1 MVLPRE
7 NPPQVKRSPLAA
19 MAITDEQ
26 TIVMSRGKALC
37 KSPYLARQL
46 SVFFAPVRNKVV
58 KIVHSSSEMVL

>member
-1 MVLPRE
+1 
-7 NPPQVKRSPLAA
+7 

-58 KIVHSSSEMVL
+58 KIAHSSSEMVL